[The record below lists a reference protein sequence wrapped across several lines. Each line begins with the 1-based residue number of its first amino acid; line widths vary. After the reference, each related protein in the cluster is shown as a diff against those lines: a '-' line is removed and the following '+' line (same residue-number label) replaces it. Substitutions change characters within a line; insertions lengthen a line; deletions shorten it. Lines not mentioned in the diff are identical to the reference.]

1 MFFVGCFL
9 VVCLENRIKVVVR
22 DKLYL
27 MWISKICNNEK
38 KKMIFWL
45 VLVWSF
51 ININGVMYLYLD

>member
-27 MWISKICNNEK
+27 IWISKMCNNEK
-38 KKMIFWL
+38 KKDDFL
-45 VLVWSF
+45 VSISVKF
-51 ININGVMYLYLD
+51 C